1 VALQPAQKAA
11 DAAQKATSF
20 LRIRSLLK
28 GAQTY
33 TSAGMKTSRGV
44 FGDPLQVDIFQFQ
57 NDGDTMKRFCIWLLG
72 AILVGAAANQASGQG
87 KKGTASAAA
96 PANTTASSTASGAS
110 SSAAIESQ
118 MLAYGGLDHIASAI
132 AAKVCPQIDSNTS
145 HTVVIYDQ
153 ASFVSVQSYEAF
165 IANGKAIVAAYETLL
180 PEDNDPDH
188 YDKKTLNR
196 KIEEQGEKEHPNR
209 FQPRALGLSSTIDPF
224 SDATALL
231 SAIAVSSNSESPA
244 SIVIPDSAMA
254 VAIARELKQ
263 YAACSSKGINVIYPP
278 LFGNSS
284 STDVSSADIQ
294 TDLQKV
300 HDVRDFVT
308 KGVDAQNTRW
318 IAANRG
324 TGTPPSAN
332 PVLTGALS
340 DVNTMYD
347 SFMNSLLQ
355 INSSTGNPGSS
366 SVIQGYQL
374 ANVLAGPVQAN
385 GSFIHPAFVLLAS
398 ILSAGG
404 TMRDHKT
411 LWTALSTGDKIT
423 FSGGVIVNVALWHP
437 GGDAPIYSELLRY
450 RAPFAEVHN
459 PGNLEHVSDGDNLG
473 PKP

>member
-1 VALQPAQKAA
+1 
-11 DAAQKATSF
+11 
-20 LRIRSLLK
+20 
-28 GAQTY
+28 
-33 TSAGMKTSRGV
+33 MKT
-44 FGDPLQVDIFQFQ
+44 
-57 NDGDTMKRFCIWLLG
+57 FCIWLLA
-72 AILVGAAANQASGQG
+72 AILVGVAANQASGQG
-87 KKGTASAAA
+87 KKATTA
-96 PANTTASSTASGAS
+96 PASTTASTAASGAS

-132 AAKVCPQIDSNTS
+132 AAKVCPQIDANTS

-153 ASFVSVQSYEAF
+153 ASFASVQSYEAF
-165 IANGKAIVAAYETLL
+165 IANAKAIMAAYETLL

-188 YDKKTLNR
+188 YDKKTLNN
-196 KIEEQGEKEHPNR
+196 KLKEQGEKEHPKK
-209 FQPRALGLSSTIDPF
+209 FEPRALGLSSTIDPF

-254 VAIARELKQ
+254 VAITRELKQ
-263 YAACSSKGINVIYPP
+263 YPACSSKGISVIYPP

-284 STDVSSADIQ
+284 STDVSSTDIQ

-308 KGVDAQNTRW
+308 KGADAQNTRW

-324 TGTPPSAN
+324 TGTPPSGN

-355 INSSTGNPGSS
+355 MNSSTGTLGSS

-374 ANVLAGPVQAN
+374 ANALAGPAQAN
-385 GSFIHPAFVLLAS
+385 GSFTHPALRLVGKYSFCGWDHARSQNAVDSALHRRQDYFQRRRDCQCGAMAS
-398 ILSAGG
+398 RQRRPNLQRI
-404 TMRDHKT
+404 
-411 LWTALSTGDKIT
+411 
-423 FSGGVIVNVALWHP
+423 
-437 GGDAPIYSELLRY
+437 APISCAVCRGSQSGKHGACV
-450 RAPFAEVHN
+450 RR
-459 PGNLEHVSDGDNLG
+459 
-473 PKP
+473 

>member
-1 VALQPAQKAA
+1 MNARKVITLRRAQILLAAL
-11 DAAQKATSF
+11 
-20 LRIRSLLK
+20 
-28 GAQTY
+28 
-33 TSAGMKTSRGV
+33 
-44 FGDPLQVDIFQFQ
+44 
-57 NDGDTMKRFCIWLLG
+57 WLLS
-72 AILVGAAANQASGQG
+72 ANQTCFGQG

-96 PANTTASSTASGAS
+96 PASTTAPAAASGAS

-118 MLAYGGLDHIASAI
+118 MLAYGGLDHVATGI
-132 AAKVCPQIDSNTS
+132 AARVCPQIDANTS

-153 ASFVSVQSYEAF
+153 ASFASVQSYEAF
-165 IANGKAIVAAYETLL
+165 IANAKAIVAAYETLL
-180 PEDNDPDH
+180 PENNDPDH
-188 YDKKTLNR
+188 YDKKTLNE
-196 KIEEQGEKEHPNR
+196 KLKEEGQKEHPNR
-209 FQPRALGLSSTIDPF
+209 FQPRTLGLSSAIDPF

-254 VAIARELKQ
+254 VAITREFKQ
-263 YAACSSKGINVIYPP
+263 YAACSSKGIGVIYPP

-284 STDVSSADIQ
+284 SSDISSADIQ
-294 TDLQKV
+294 SDLQKV

-324 TGTPPSAN
+324 ATGTPPSGD
-332 PVLTGALS
+332 PVLTAALS

-355 INSSTGNPGSS
+355 MNSSTGTLGSS

-374 ANVLAGPVQAN
+374 ANVLAGPAQAN
-385 GSFIHPAFVLLAS
+385 GSFTHPAFVLLAS

-423 FSGGVIVNVALWHP
+423 FSGGLIVSVALWHP
-437 GGDAPIYSELLRY
+437 GSDAPIYSELLRY
-450 RAPFAEVHN
+450 RAPFAEVHS
-459 PGNLEHVSDGDNLG
+459 PGNTQHVSDGDNLG
-473 PKP
+473 PNP